1 MSLTDE
7 KYMTAKELVDAFAE
21 IGVVVSY
28 NHIRN
33 LMLIAPGALS
43 GRFARFSELHEF
55 WRSLPPGSN
64 IRELARASQVKIG
77 QIRVL

>member
-1 MSLTDE
+1 MSTGE
-7 KYMTAKELVDAFAE
+7 RYQTAKELVGAFAE

-28 NHIRN
+28 NHVRN
-33 LMLIAPGALS
+33 LMTIAPGSLS

-55 WRSLPPGSN
+55 WRSLPPGANVRDMAKSN
-64 IRELARASQVKIG
+64 RVKIG